1 LLTRLKEKAEQ
12 IQQILEQLAEESR
25 NGKPIIVEGRK
36 DEQALKRLG
45 VTGKIVFAKKGLKTI
60 IDVVSE
66 IEDKNPK
73 EVILM
78 LDFDREGRELTEKLK
93 NHMEKAGIKTNIHY
107 WIKLSSLTG
116 REVKDVEGLAT
127 YMKTLRTRLEI
138 HKGNIYQ
145 Q

>member
-1 LLTRLKEKAEQ
+1 LSTRLKEKAEQ
-12 IQQILEQLAEESR
+12 IQQILEQLAEESKS
-25 NGKPIIVEGRK
+25 GKPVIVEGRK
-36 DEQALKRLG
+36 DEQALKSLG
-45 VTGKIVFAKKGLKTI
+45 VTGKMVFAKKGLKTI
-60 IDVVSE
+60 IDVISE
-66 IEDKNPK
+66 IEDKCPK

-93 NHMEKAGIKTNIHY
+93 NHMEKAGIKANIHY

-127 YMKTLRTRLEI
+127 YMKTLKTRLEI

-145 Q
+145 R

>member
-1 LLTRLKEKAEQ
+1 MSTRLKEKAEQ
-12 IQQILEQLAEESR
+12 IQQILEQLAEESKS
-25 NGKPIIVEGRK
+25 GKPVIVEGRK
-36 DEQALKRLG
+36 DEQALKSLG
-45 VTGKIVFAKKGLKTI
+45 VTGKMVFAKKGLKTI
-60 IDVVSE
+60 IDVISE
-66 IEDKNPK
+66 IEDKCPK

-78 LDFDREGRELTEKLK
+78 LDFDREGRELTEKLR
-93 NHMEKAGIKTNIHY
+93 NHMEKAGIKANIHY

-127 YMKTLRTRLEI
+127 YMKTLKTRLEI

>member
-1 LLTRLKEKAEQ
+1 MSTSLKEKAER
-12 IQQILEQLAEESR
+12 IQNILEQLAEESKS
-25 NGKPIIVEGRK
+25 GKPVIVEGRK
-36 DEQALKRLG
+36 DEQALKSRG
-45 VTGKIVFAKKGLKTI
+45 VTGKMVCAKKGLKTI
-60 IDVVSE
+60 IDVISE
-66 IEDKNPK
+66 IEDKCPK

-93 NHMEKAGIKTNIHY
+93 NHMEKAGIKANIHY

-127 YMKTLRTRLEI
+127 YMKTLKTRLEI

-145 Q
+145 R

>member
-1 LLTRLKEKAEQ
+1 MLTRLKEKAEQ

-36 DEQALKRLG
+36 DEQALKSLG
-45 VTGKIVFAKKGLKTI
+45 VIGKIVFVKKGLKTI

-66 IEDKNPK
+66 IEDKSPK

-93 NHMEKAGIKTNIHY
+93 NHMEKEGIKANIHY

>member
-1 LLTRLKEKAEQ
+1 LSTRLKEKAEQ
-12 IQQILEQLAEESR
+12 IQQILEQLAEESKS
-25 NGKPIIVEGRK
+25 GKPVIVEGRK
-36 DEQALKRLG
+36 DEQALKSLG
-45 VTGKIVFAKKGLKTI
+45 VTGKMVFAKKGLKTI
-60 IDVVSE
+60 IDVISE
-66 IEDKNPK
+66 IEDKCPK

-78 LDFDREGRELTEKLK
+78 LDFDREGRELTEKLR
-93 NHMEKAGIKTNIHY
+93 NHMEKAGIKANIHY

-127 YMKTLRTRLEI
+127 YMKTLKTRLEI

>member
-1 LLTRLKEKAEQ
+1 LSTRLKEKAEQ
-12 IQQILEQLAEESR
+12 IQQILEQLAEESKS
-25 NGKPIIVEGRK
+25 GKPVIVEGRK
-36 DEQALKRLG
+36 DEQALKSLG
-45 VTGKIVFAKKGLKTI
+45 VTGKMVFAKKGLKTI
-60 IDVVSE
+60 IDVISE
-66 IEDKNPK
+66 IEDKCPR

-78 LDFDREGRELTEKLK
+78 LDFDREGRELTEKLR
-93 NHMEKAGIKTNIHY
+93 NHMEKAGIKANIHY

-127 YMKTLRTRLEI
+127 YMKTLKTRLEI

>member
-1 LLTRLKEKAEQ
+1 LSTRLKEKAEQ
-12 IQQILEQLAEESR
+12 IQQILEQLAEESKS
-25 NGKPIIVEGRK
+25 GKPVIVEGRK
-36 DEQALKRLG
+36 DEQALKSLG
-45 VTGKIVFAKKGLKTI
+45 VTGKMVFAKKGLKTI
-60 IDVVSE
+60 IDVISE
-66 IEDKNPK
+66 IEDKCPK

-93 NHMEKAGIKTNIHY
+93 NHMEKAGIKANIHY

-127 YMKTLRTRLEI
+127 YMKTLKTRLEV

-145 Q
+145 R

>member
-1 LLTRLKEKAEQ
+1 LSTRLKEKAEQ
-12 IQQILEQLAEESR
+12 IQQILEQLAEES
-25 NGKPIIVEGRK
+25 NSGKPVIVEGRK
-36 DEQALKRLG
+36 DEQALKSLG
-45 VTGKIVFAKKGLKTI
+45 VTGKMVFAKKGLKTI
-60 IDVVSE
+60 IDVISE
-66 IEDKNPK
+66 IEDKCPR

-78 LDFDREGRELTEKLK
+78 LDFDREGRELTEKLR
-93 NHMEKAGIKTNIHY
+93 NHMEKAGIKANIHY

-127 YMKTLRTRLEI
+127 YMKTLKTRLEI